1 MLKRILAASAVI
13 IVIAGLSACSVKG
26 NTSGFTGSL
35 TASETQ
41 AKTQIHNSFKDV
53 LPKFKFGGDV
63 VEKYKEAYNYSF
75 TAECS
80 EGEFEKYVKEL
91 KKSGFTVGVAEAEGY
106 YAARNGENYYVETT
120 LVGEKITV
128 FIKRV

>member
-13 IVIAGLSACSVKG
+13 ITLTSLSACSVKG
-26 NTSGFTGSL
+26 STSGFTGSL
-35 TASETQ
+35 TSTETQ
-41 AKTQIHNSFKDV
+41 VITQIHNSFKDV
-53 LPKFKFGGDV
+53 LPEFKFDGDV

-80 EGEFEKYVKEL
+80 KSDFKKYVKKL
-91 KKSGFTVGVAEAEGY
+91 KESGFTVSVAEAEGY
-106 YAARNGENYYVETT
+106 YAARNESSYYVETT

-128 FIKRV
+128 YVKRV